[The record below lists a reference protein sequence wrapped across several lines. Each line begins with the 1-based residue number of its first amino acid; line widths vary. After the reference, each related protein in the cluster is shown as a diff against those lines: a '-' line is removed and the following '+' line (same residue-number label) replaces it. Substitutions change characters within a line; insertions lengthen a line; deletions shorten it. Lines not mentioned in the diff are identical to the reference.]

1 VSFVGYVGIFYHY
14 IVQYLKSRLIYR
26 MDFINELVSDLL
38 MQAVSLIFILVVFQH
53 TPAMAGWSQA
63 EVIFIYG
70 YFLIPYALFTTFFN
84 LWDFND
90 RYIVKG
96 EMDRIL
102 TRPVYNLVQIV
113 LERTQP
119 EALFGVITGGLIMYF
134 AASQLDLHFVWY
146 DLFIFLLMVLGSV
159 GIYAGVYVAIASIG
173 FYSDSRTGIAPAIWN
188 IQNYGRY
195 PLDVYNRV
203 IRFVLTWIL
212 PFAYVGMYPSAYFL
226 QREAWYLYSFAT
238 PLMGLLV
245 FTVGV
250 VIWHKGVKYYR
261 GAGS

>member
-1 VSFVGYVGIFYHY
+1 MNYLHLIWDY
-14 IVQYLKSRLIYR
+14 ILQYLKSRMIYR
-26 MDFINELVSDLL
+26 MDFFNEILSDLL

-70 YFLIPYALFTTFFN
+70 YFLIPYAIFTTFFN

-90 RYIVKG
+90 RYIIKG
-96 EMDRIL
+96 EMDRVL
-102 TRPVYNLVQIV
+102 TRPIHNLAQIV

-119 EALFGVITGGLIMYF
+119 EAMFGVITGFIIMGY
-134 AASQLDLHFVWY
+134 AASQLELSFAWY
-146 DLFIFLLMVLGSV
+146 DPFILLLLVLGSV
-159 GIYAGVYVAIASIG
+159 GVYAGIYVAIASIG
-173 FYSDSRTGIAPAIWN
+173 FYSDSRTGIAPMIWN

-195 PLDVYNRV
+195 PLDVYNKL

-226 QREAWYLYSFAT
+226 QREAWYVYSMAT
-238 PLMGLLV
+238 PLVGIIVFFLGLIIWN
-245 FTVGV
+245 FGV
-250 VIWHKGVKYYR
+250 RQYR

>member
-1 VSFVGYVGIFYHY
+1 MGYITVFWDY

-26 MDFINELVSDLL
+26 IDFINEVLSDLL
-38 MQAVSLIFILVVFQH
+38 MQGVSLIFILVVFQH

-70 YFLIPYALFTTFFN
+70 YFLVPYAIFTTFFN
-84 LWDFND
+84 LWDFNE
-90 RYIVKG
+90 RYIIKG
-96 EMDRIL
+96 EMDRVL
-102 TRPVYNLVQIV
+102 TRPIHNLAQIV

-119 EALFGVITGGLIMYF
+119 EALFGVITGLVIMIY
-134 AASQLDLHFVWY
+134 ASIQLKLQFTWY
-146 DLFIFLLMVLGSV
+146 DPLVFILMIIGSV
-159 GIYAGVYVAIASIG
+159 GVYAGVYVAIASIG
-173 FYSDSRTGIAPAIWN
+173 FYSDSKTGISPMIWN

-195 PLDVYNRV
+195 PLDVYNKA

-226 QREAWYLYSFAT
+226 QREAWYIYSMAT
-238 PLMGLLV
+238 PLVGCVVFVLGLFIWNL
-245 FTVGV
+245 GV
-250 VIWHKGVKYYR
+250 RQYR